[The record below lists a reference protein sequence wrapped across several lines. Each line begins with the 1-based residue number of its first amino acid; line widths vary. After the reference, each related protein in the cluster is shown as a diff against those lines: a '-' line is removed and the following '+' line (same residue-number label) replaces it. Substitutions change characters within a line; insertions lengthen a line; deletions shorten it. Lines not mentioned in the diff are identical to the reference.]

1 MLHRQWINIYRTAN
15 ESARTPSACECSSGS
30 GIELATALTVS
41 ISAQVTEAAGGTG
54 NTPASDCRGG
64 TRTHGRCEVLFS
76 VCSGLTQRLV
86 SWSEM
91 WRFTQQLSSLTV
103 SSGRIKQKFCEASKF
118 PLFWPLSHFS
128 SSHFRLKL
136 ICRIKICNPKLHFQI
151 EKLQN
156 VNVKTE
162 PLLLCLS
169 PTGAVSLSQPHSL
182 FWRCWSVF
190 GCRSWFLS
198 LMSLV
203 VFRHLGSNFSEL
215 NHQQQTFMIS
225 SSSSSVSLKP
235 DRNMTTPLQNSNT
248 NIQTSI
254 IVYSSVSADASKLWC
269 CLFSLSLHHHGSFPH
284 SSELQ
289 MKSYCRSSTRL
300 RHFLSL
306 TSVLSVLCPVLPRP
320 PLSLLTSSAE
330 GQSLTLDR
338 VLST

>member
-30 GIELATALTVS
+30 GTELATALTVS

-103 SSGRIKQKFCEASKF
+103 SSGRIKQKFCEASKL

-169 PTGAVSLSQPHSL
+169 PTGA
-182 FWRCWSVF
+182 
-190 GCRSWFLS
+190 
-198 LMSLV
+198 SLV
-203 VFRHLGSNFSEL
+203 LTVLKCVWLQEL
-215 NHQQQTFMIS
+215 IPEPD
-225 SSSSSVSLKP
+225 VSG
-235 DRNMTTPLQNSNT
+235 RV
-248 NIQTSI
+248 QTSRI
-254 IVYSSVSADASKLWC
+254 KFFWIEPSTAN
-269 CLFSLSLHHHGSFPH
+269 LHD
-284 SSELQ
+284 L
-289 MKSYCRSSTRL
+289 L
-300 RHFLSL
+300 LL
-306 TSVLSVLCPVLPRP
+306 LLC
-320 PLSLLTSSAE
+320 
-330 GQSLTLDR
+330 
-338 VLST
+338 